1 MDDLYKTITTPSIET
16 VFKDRNSKFYGYA
29 FPVNE
34 ETSIKDFLEFLRKK
48 HHTARHFCYAR
59 QLGTESVRFRANDDG
74 EPSNS
79 AGMPIYGQI
88 QSFEVTNILVVSVR
102 YFGGTKLGVGGL
114 INAYRAS
121 ARLTLESSA
130 IEEKTIDESFQL
142 NFQYDL
148 MSKVL
153 RILKENSITI
163 TRQKLEM
170 DCEIIIAVRKSH
182 IQKIVKIFEPYF
194 TTKSKGTGLGLS
206 IVKKIIEDHNGKI
219 KIDKNKQM
227 AGTTSLI
234 IFENTNV

>member
-16 VFKDRNSKFYGYA
+16 LFKDRNSKFYGYA

-48 HHTARHFCYAR
+48 HHTARHFCYAW

-182 IQKIVKIFEPYF
+182 IQKLVKIFETLYRVE
-194 TTKSKGTGLGLS
+194 
-206 IVKKIIEDHNGKI
+206 IKK
-219 KIDKNKQM
+219 
-227 AGTTSLI
+227 L
-234 IFENTNV
+234 NV

>member
-16 VFKDRNSKFYGYA
+16 LFKDRNSKFYGYA

-48 HHTARHFCYAR
+48 HHTARHFCYAW

-170 DCEIIIAVRKSH
+170 DCEMIIAVRKSH
-182 IQKIVKIFEPYF
+182 TKKIVKIFETLYR
-194 TTKSKGTGLGLS
+194 
-206 IVKKIIEDHNGKI
+206 VEI
-219 KIDKNKQM
+219 KQ
-227 AGTTSLI
+227 L
-234 IFENTNV
+234 NV